1 MKTTFFLCY
10 LLVFRNKINQFP
22 ESVLWSFMIVGE
34 WSMFTIFESKKLNS
48 FMASNT
54 FHVNPFPGIRS
65 YEIGEDELFFGRE
78 KQISELIERL
88 YVTRFLAIV
97 GSSGCGKSS
106 LIRAGLIP
114 VLIKKKNMRFQADW
128 KLTLLKPG
136 DDPVRNL
143 ALAFGGGIQ
152 QSEKLLNSLRSDP
165 GGLINF
171 LKEHNDSCY
180 HLIVIDQF
188 EELFRFMSKR
198 NSPAASDDVSLFIQL
213 ILNAVRQTEIPVYL
227 VLSMRTDFL
236 DGCTEFRELS
246 EIINQ
251 GCYLVPR
258 MTATELRMAV
268 TGPIGYK
275 GASISEDLVDRI
287 LYDFGNDP
295 DQLPIMQHALMRTWN
310 FWTLNRIGDQP
321 IGIDHYES
329 VGMMQEALSIHLEEV
344 YNELRDQKSKVV
356 AEKIFKALTDAG
368 NDKRGT
374 RRLAKLSELCTLAEA
389 REDDVIRVI
398 DSFREPGRAFLMP
411 PNHVRL
417 NPDSVIDISHESIMR
432 VWKRLRGWVDEENQS
447 AQLYLRLSQSAE
459 LYQTGKTGLWVNPEL
474 QLALQWKELN
484 KPNATW
490 ALRYNPAFERAMTFL
505 EYSRKESELAIAKKE
520 NQQKRNLKQAK
531 SFAVILG
538 AASIISILF
547 LIISL
552 NLRFKAEASRKEAL
566 EKQKLALAESKRTE
580 EQRSE
585 AILQKRISDQQQ
597 QIAEQEKL
605 LTEQQRQY
613 AVKQQ
618 SIAEDQTKVAVKERQ
633 KADTSRMLA
642 VQARDEANVQK
653 LEAVSQKTIAEKLKV
668 KAEESEK
675 NTQRLRLLAV
685 ARSMAIQAAQI
696 SGTLKQDD
704 LPALLALQAYQ
715 LNKENGGMNNEPDIF
730 SALSLVSDDPVVVR
744 SHQDAV
750 RAISLFPDSKT
761 LVSAGDDG
769 KILIWKTGDMKAPPV
784 SASLPKG
791 VKVNF
796 RSVAV
801 MPDSKFIL
809 AGSFQGRLYIWQAD
823 KLADLPKIIAA
834 HSSVLS
840 TIVICPNGPWFA
852 TGGADGQ
859 LFLWNRDQQEFRKTR
874 IDSVPAKINA
884 IAFNPKGQTL
894 AYACS
899 SGELRSCKIHVNG
912 QSGSGPPGFHASD
925 ITIIFRSA
933 EPLISLVF
941 SPDGSSLAAG
951 DSKGTIRIWN
961 TSGMNETPELLIGR
975 HSTGITCLAYSP
987 DGKVLASGGY
997 DGMVKFGSNDESN
1010 GKFVTAGRHELW
1022 VYGLLYTEDGNKL
1035 VSCSADKT
1043 IRFFSCS
1050 CDQMA
1055 MILRKKLR
1063 RNLTADEWNKY
1074 AGSDIPFQ
1082 KTIQDLP

>member
-1 MKTTFFLCY
+1 MTS
-10 LLVFRNKINQFP
+10 N
-22 ESVLWSFMIVGE
+22 
-34 WSMFTIFESKKLNS
+34 IFHL
-48 FMASNT
+48 
-54 FHVNPFPGIRS
+54 NPFPGIRS

-78 KQISELIERL
+78 KQIAELIERL
-88 YVTRFLAIV
+88 SVARFLAIV

-114 VLIKKKNMRFQADW
+114 ALIKKKTTAFSADW
-128 KLTLLKPG
+128 RLTILKPG

-143 ALAFGGGIQ
+143 ALAFGESLQ

-165 GGLINF
+165 GSLINF
-171 LKEHNDSCY
+171 LKDQNGSLY

-188 EELFRFMSKR
+188 EELFRFINKQ
-198 NSPAASDDVSLFIQL
+198 NNPNASADVSLFIQL
-213 ILNAVRQTEIPVYL
+213 ILSAVRQTVIPVYV

-236 DGCTEFRELS
+236 DGCTEFREFS

-251 GCYLVPR
+251 GYYLVPR
-258 MTATELRMAV
+258 MNAAERRMAI
-268 TGPIGYK
+268 TGPIHYK
-275 GASISEDLVDRI
+275 GASISEELVDRI
-287 LYDFGNDP
+287 LLDIGNDP

-310 FWTLNRIGDQP
+310 FWTVNRIGEQP
-321 IGIDHYES
+321 IGMDHYKS

-344 YNELRDQKSKVV
+344 FNELRDQKSKMV

-368 NDKRGT
+368 HDNRGT
-374 RRLAKLSELCTLAEA
+374 RRPAQLSELCTLAEA

-411 PNHVRL
+411 PNNVRL
-417 NPDSVIDISHESIMR
+417 NSESIIDISHESIMR
-432 VWKRLRGWVDEENQS
+432 VWRRLRKWVDEENQS
-447 AQLYLRLSQSAE
+447 AQLYLRLSQSAG

-474 QLALQWKELN
+474 QLALQWKDQN

-566 EKQKLALAESKRTE
+566 EKQKIALAESKKTE

-605 LTEQQRQY
+605 LTEQQRLY

-618 SIAEDQTKVAVKERQ
+618 VIAEAQTKVAVKERQ

-642 VQARDEANVQK
+642 VQARDEANSQRQ
-653 LEAVSQKTIAEKLKV
+653 EAVSQKTNAEKEKA

-675 NTQRLRLLAV
+675 NTKRLRLLSV

-696 SGTLKQDD
+696 DANLKQDD
-704 LPALLALQAYQ
+704 LPDLLALQAFQ
-715 LNKENGGMNNEPDIF
+715 LNKENGGVDNEPDIY
-730 SALSLVSDDPVVVR
+730 SALSLISDDPVIVR
-744 SHQDAV
+744 AHGDAV
-750 RAISLFPDSKT
+750 RAISVFPDQKT

-769 KILIWKTGDMKAPPV
+769 KILLWKTDDMKIPPT
-784 SASLPKG
+784 SAGLPKG
-791 VKVNF
+791 EKTNF

-801 MPDSKFIL
+801 TPDGKLIL
-809 AGSFQGRLYIWQAD
+809 AGTFQGKLYIWEAD
-823 KLADLPKIIAA
+823 KFSGMPEIIAA

-840 TIVICPNGPWFA
+840 SVTVSPSGQWFV

-859 LFLWNRDQQEFRKTR
+859 LFLWTNNRKEFSKTR

-884 IAFNPKGQTL
+884 VAFNPKGETL
-894 AYACS
+894 VYSCS
-899 SGELRSCKIHVNG
+899 NGELRSCQIHVNLQPGSPG
-912 QSGSGPPGFHASD
+912 QVIKPSTATISFKASD
-925 ITIIFRSA
+925 
-933 EPLISLVF
+933 PLISLAF
-941 SPDGSSLAAG
+941 SPDGKSLAAG
-951 DSKGTIRIWN
+951 DSKGTIRIWK
-961 TSGMNETPELLIGR
+961 TAGMNESPELLIGR

-997 DGMVKFGSNDESN
+997 DGMVKFGSPDASN
-1010 GKFVTAGRHELW
+1010 GKSVTAGVHELW
-1022 VYGLLYTEDGNKL
+1022 VYDLVYTAHGTKL

-1043 IRFFSCS
+1043 IRLFSCS
-1050 CDQMA
+1050 CEQMA
-1055 MILRKKLR
+1055 SALRKKLR

-1074 AGSDIPFQ
+1074 AGSDIPYQ
-1082 KTIQDLP
+1082 KTVPELP